1 MFNENI
7 NFTRM
12 DLLIEYN
19 LHQPLAA
26 FFVEMEKADP
36 GNNAKDF

>member
-7 NFTRM
+7 SFTRM

-26 FFVEMEKADP
+26 VFVEMEKADP
-36 GNNAKDF
+36 RNNAKDS